1 MNLRTMRWGDFVVSC
16 VSLVS
21 VLRCLTRALMAH
33 QGKPLEACPLRLE
46 LIPDLV
52 YMIYRAFAITTPC
65 KLAQASRRLD

>member
-33 QGKPLEACPLRLE
+33 QGKPLEACSLRLG
-46 LIPDLV
+46 LIPGLV
-52 YMIYRAFAITTPC
+52 YMTYREVVTINPL
-65 KLAQASRRLD
+65 KSLLKHL